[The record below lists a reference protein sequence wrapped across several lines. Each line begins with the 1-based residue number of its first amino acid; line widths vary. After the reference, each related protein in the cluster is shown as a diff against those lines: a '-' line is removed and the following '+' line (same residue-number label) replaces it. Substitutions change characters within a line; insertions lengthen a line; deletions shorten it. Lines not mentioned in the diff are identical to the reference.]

1 MSTQYG
7 KNLIDISHESAC
19 VRITRAEG
27 KVSAAT
33 MPGTVGTLNPEKV
46 FVPGNNGD
54 LYVLDRN
61 FLYGRTA
68 QDEVAV
74 GDFAAFI
81 PCYDGRY
88 FNVLLDKGLD
98 VKPSYAL
105 YVGDNGLVT
114 NVAPKEGAPVFAYAQ
129 ESVVTTDA
137 PKLVAAHIA

>member
-1 MSTQYG
+1 MATQYG
-7 KNLIDISHESAC
+7 KNLIDVSHESVS
-19 VRITRAEG
+19 VRIARVEG
-27 KVSAAT
+27 KLSAAA
-33 MPGTVGTLNPEKV
+33 MPGTIGTLDTTKT
-46 FVPGNNGD
+46 FVPGSTGD

-68 QDEVAV
+68 QDEVAI

-81 PCYDGRY
+81 PCNKGRY

-114 NVAPKEGAPVFAYAQ
+114 NVAPKDGAPVFAYAQ